1 MRIGQKLIHLES
13 VDSTNNY
20 TANLLKA
27 GGLSSGTVILADEQF
42 AGKGQRGAEWLTEAG
57 KNLTF
62 SIYLEDV
69 NLSVENQFN
78 LSKMV
83 ALAVLDLLKKVG
95 IVAHIKWPNDIWVKG
110 RKISGVLIE
119 NSVSQSRG
127 IRSIIGIGLNVNQTE
142 FGSLNATSLQLEM
155 GNFVP
160 TRDVLFSFIESFNS
174 VYDQFSMHPEQLN
187 AAYLE
192 HLYQLKEVR
201 TYRDESGTFDGKIVG
216 IEPSG
221 RLIVDK
227 EGIPTSYDVKEIV
240 FL

>member
-42 AGKGQRGAEWLTEAG
+42 AGKGQRGAEWLVEAG

-62 SIYLEDV
+62 SVYLDEV
-69 NLSVENQFN
+69 NLSVENQFD

-83 ALAVLDLLKKVG
+83 ALALVDLLKNRG
-95 IVAHIKWPNDIWVKG
+95 ISAQIKWPNDVWVKG

-119 NSVSQSRG
+119 NTISQARG
-127 IRSIIGIGLNVNQTE
+127 MRSIVGIGLNVNQTE
-142 FGSLNATSLQLEM
+142 FGALNATSVQLET
-155 GNFVP
+155 GNFVAV
-160 TRDVLFSFIESFNS
+160 RDVLFSFIESFNS
-174 VYDQFSMHPEQLN
+174 MYDRFSSSPENLN
-187 AAYLE
+187 EAYLE
-192 HLYQLKEVR
+192 GLYQRNEVR
-201 TYRDESGTFDGKIVG
+201 TYRDETGEFEGEIIGV
-216 IEPSG
+216 EQSG
-221 RLIVDK
+221 RLIVLK
-227 EGIPTSYDVKEIV
+227 NGIPRSYDLKEIA

>member
-20 TANLLKA
+20 AANLLKA

-62 SIYLEDV
+62 SIYLEEV

-83 ALAVLDLLKKVG
+83 ALSMIHLLKKLG
-95 IVAHIKWPNDIWVKG
+95 IVAHIKWPNDIWVNG

-142 FGSLNATSLQLEM
+142 FGSLNATSLQLET
-155 GNFVP
+155 GDFVP
-160 TRDVLFSFIESFNS
+160 TRDVLFSFIESFNT
-174 VYDQFSMHPEQLN
+174 VYEQFSIHPEQLN
-187 AAYLE
+187 TAYLE
-192 HLYQLKEVR
+192 HLYQLNEVR

-221 RLIVDK
+221 RLIVLKD
-227 EGIPTSYDVKEIV
+227 GIPTSYDVKEIV

>member
-42 AGKGQRGAEWLTEAG
+42 AGKGQRGAEWLAEAG

-62 SIYLEDV
+62 SIYVEEV
-69 NLSVENQFN
+69 NLSVENQFD

-83 ALAVLDLLKKVG
+83 ALSLTTLLKKIG
-95 IVAHIKWPNDIWVKG
+95 ISAQIKWPNDIWVNG

-119 NSVSQSRG
+119 NTISQSRG
-127 IRSIIGIGLNVNQTE
+127 ISSIIGIGLNVNQTE
-142 FGSLNATSLQLEM
+142 FGTLNATSVQREK

-160 TRDVLFSFIESFNS
+160 TRDVLFSYLESFNS
-174 VYDQFSMHPEQLN
+174 LYDWFSIRPELLHQ
-187 AAYLE
+187 AYLE
-192 HLYQLKEVR
+192 QLYQLNEMR
-201 TYRDESGTFDGKIVG
+201 TYRDESGTFEGKIIGV
-216 IEPSG
+216 EKSG
-221 RLIVDK
+221 RLIVLKND
-227 EGIPTSYDVKEIV
+227 IPQSYDLKEIA

>member
-1 MRIGQKLIHLES
+1 MRIGQKLIQLES

-20 TANLLKA
+20 TANLLKT

-69 NLSVENQFN
+69 NLSVENQFDLSKVVALSLTAL
-78 LSKMV
+78 LSKMDIFAQV
-83 ALAVLDLLKKVG
+83 
-95 IVAHIKWPNDIWVKG
+95 KWPNDIWVNG

-142 FGSLNATSLQLEM
+142 FGSLNATSIKLET

-160 TRDVLFSFIESFNS
+160 TRDVLFSFIESFNA
-174 VYDQFSMHPEQLN
+174 VYEQFSIHPEQLN
-187 AAYLE
+187 ALYLA
-192 HLYQLKEVR
+192 HLYQLNEVR

-216 IEPSG
+216 IEQSG
-221 RLIVDK
+221 RLIVLKDD
-227 EGIPTSYDVKEIV
+227 IPQTYDVKEIV

>member
-20 TANLLKA
+20 AANLLKA

-62 SIYLEDV
+62 SVYLEDV

-83 ALAVLDLLKKVG
+83 ALSMIHLLKKLG
-95 IVAHIKWPNDIWVKG
+95 IVAHIKWPNDIWVNG

-119 NSVSQSRG
+119 NSISQSRG

-142 FGSLNATSLQLEM
+142 FGSLNATSLQLET
-155 GNFVP
+155 GGFVP
-160 TRDVLFSFIESFNS
+160 TRDVLFSFIESFNT
-174 VYDQFSMHPEQLN
+174 VYEQFSIHPEQLTT
-187 AAYLE
+187 AYLE
-192 HLYQLKEVR
+192 QLYQLNEVR

-216 IEPSG
+216 IEQSG
-221 RLIVDK
+221 RLIVQKD
-227 EGIPTSYDVKEIV
+227 GIPQTYDVKEIV